1 MARGQLLKSGLF
13 TDNAPMTL
21 IALHPES
28 LPYPRMALHD
38 TTSSRLI
45 EAWALARHPAFALMH
60 RAGHAVFR
68 LSAAL
73 HPYAQ
78 QVWVACGPGN
88 NGGDG
93 LVAAAYWQE
102 HLRASGGRVTVS
114 WLGHPQRCSP
124 DTQQALAMAQA
135 AGVTVQP
142 QAPAA
147 FDLAIDALWGL
158 GLQRPPEG
166 PGAQWIQTLQTCS
179 QPVVC
184 VDVPSG
190 LQADTGLW
198 LAQAPVTPKGQRHT
212 LSLLTLKP
220 GLWTGQGRA
229 CSGSIWLDDLCTWPE
244 QAGIT
249 PTAWLQGPQDSTTR
263 AQQHLGH
270 KGVHGDVWVLGG
282 QWPQGKAAG
291 MVGAAWL
298 AARAALRAGAGR
310 VYVRT
315 LDSPAQAQG
324 HQEAASFAL
333 DPLYPEIMH
342 RPALPPGQDPLA
354 AQATV
359 VCGCGGGQHVATW
372 LPSLIRLAPNLVM
385 DADALNA
392 LAADRALLHTLQQRH
407 HRGLSTVL
415 TPHPLE
421 AARLLGLTVAE
432 VQHHRLQAAQTLADQ
447 TASVVVLKG
456 SGTVVAAP
464 GLAPIINPT
473 GNDLLGTAGSG
484 DVLAGMLGAALAPQ
498 RGLDT
503 KSVQQWCA
511 STVFA
516 HGLKANLWPHPHP
529 MVASDLL

>member
-1 MARGQLLKSGLF
+1 
-13 TDNAPMTL
+13 MTL
-21 IALHPES
+21 IALRPKS
-28 LPYPRMALHD
+28 LPTTALALHD
-38 TTSSRLI
+38 TASSRQI
-45 EAWALARHPAFALMH
+45 EAWALARHPAFTLMH
-60 RAGHAVFR
+60 RAGKAVFQ

-73 HPYAQ
+73 YPYAQ

-93 LVAAAYWQE
+93 LVAASYWQE
-102 HLRASGGRVTVS
+102 RMQHSGGQVTVS
-114 WLGHPQRCSP
+114 WLGQPERCSP
-124 DTQQALAMAQA
+124 DTLQALAMAQA
-135 AGVTVQP
+135 AGVTIQP
-142 QAPAA
+142 HAPAQ
-147 FDLAIDALWGL
+147 FDLAIDAIWGL

-166 PGAQWIQTLQTCS
+166 LGAAWVQSLQSCS

-184 VDVPSG
+184 VDLPSG
-190 LQADTGLW
+190 LHADTGQC
-198 LAQAPVTPKGQRHT
+198 LAEGPAQPMGPRHT

-229 CSGSIWLDDLCTWPE
+229 SSGDIWLDDLDTAPE
-244 QAGIT
+244 QAGVA
-249 PTAWLQGPQDSTTR
+249 PTAWLQGSQPTTPNR

-270 KGVHGDVWVLGG
+270 KGTHGDVWVLGG
-282 QWPQGKAAG
+282 QWPHGQAPG

-315 LDSPAQAQG
+315 LESSSPPT
-324 HQEAASFAL
+324 HISVAL
-333 DPLYPEIMH
+333 DPLYPELMH
-342 RPALPPGQDPLA
+342 RPSLPPGQDPLA
-354 AQATV
+354 AQVTV
-359 VCGCGGGQHVATW
+359 VCGCGGGQRLAAW
-372 LPSLIRLAPNLVM
+372 LPSLIRLAPSLIL

-392 LAADRALLHTLQQRH
+392 LAADRALMNTLHKRH

-421 AARLLGLTVAE
+421 AARLLETPVAE
-432 VQHHRLQAAQTLADQ
+432 VQDNRLQTAQTLADQ
-447 TASVVVLKG
+447 TACVVVLKG

-473 GNDLLGTAGSG
+473 GNELLGTAGTG
-484 DVLAGMLGAALAPQ
+484 DVLAGMLGAALAPHH
-498 RGLDT
+498 GLAVQA
-503 KSVQQWCA
+503 VQQRCA

-516 HGLKANLWPHPHP
+516 HGLKANQWPHPRP